1 MAVSFYYCFSRG
13 LPYDN
18 DEVESPSMIFDYVL
32 YFACLVLSATLGFI
46 ETRFVIFQGWTT
58 HLLIA
63 SVVFGLLAY
72 RFDNRFVL
80 SLAIS
85 TMAGYLGLK
94 LDLFDRVET
103 DILRLIALAFG
114 TALIALGVWLHRQA
128 IKPHFLETYIHIG
141 ANVIMMATA
150 SGVLEPSTGWL
161 YLAAL
166 LSLSAAAI
174 YLGVRFD
181 RFAFVAY
188 GTLYGYAGVSARLL
202 ESIGGPT
209 VALWYFLHHRHDD
222 RHRPTVVLARRFAT
236 GRMSAYTDD
245 QERAIRVMRL
255 VQDWT
260 KSGLLTQEQRDRIA
274 PELKVDLRRTN
285 KFLRVTIFVFGLL
298 ILQSFTGRAGRSPSG
313 PLARGDR
320 RGALRDRCRP
330 ELLRWPT
337 CWSRRSTCIDLASKR
352 PTAVAS
358 VGFAMARPRSLR
370 SSPCKV
376 RVSVAMHPC
385 CRRLVSAPRRSRS
398 SCVSATSMPRS
409 SRWYSRR
416 GAVRAGRFRHGPP
429 AGVGRPSS
437 PPCS

>member
-1 MAVSFYYCFSRG
+1 MTTLDRLDRWKAGGVISADQHVLLQALVRQDRFSLFVEISALLYIGVLAVVGGLIWTFRDYVVNLGDAVILSILALLMAVSFYYCFSRG
-13 LPYDN
+13 LPYDH

-32 YFACLVLSATLGFI
+32 YFGCLVLSATLGFI

-128 IKPHFLETYIHIG
+128 IKPHFLETYIHVG

-150 SGVLEPSTGWL
+150 SGVLEPRTGWL

-202 ESIGGPT
+202 ESIGGPAI
-209 VALWYFLHHRHDD
+209 ALWYFVITG
-222 RHRPTVVLARRFAT
+222 TVVVIGLTVVARRFA
-236 GRMSAYTDD
+236 
-245 QERAIRVMRL
+245 
-255 VQDWT
+255 
-260 KSGLLTQEQRDRIA
+260 RD
-274 PELKVDLRRTN
+274 E
-285 KFLRVTIFVFGLL
+285 
-298 ILQSFTGRAGRSPSG
+298 
-313 PLARGDR
+313 
-320 RGALRDRCRP
+320 
-330 ELLRWPT
+330 
-337 CWSRRSTCIDLASKR
+337 
-352 PTAVAS
+352 
-358 VGFAMARPRSLR
+358 
-370 SSPCKV
+370 
-376 RVSVAMHPC
+376 
-385 CRRLVSAPRRSRS
+385 
-398 SCVSATSMPRS
+398 
-409 SRWYSRR
+409 
-416 GAVRAGRFRHGPP
+416 
-429 AGVGRPSS
+429 
-437 PPCS
+437 